1 VDQGGRSGE
10 GMRRLLITGASGF
23 LGWNLCATARAAWR
37 VVGVACANPLEIP
50 GVAGARCD
58 LTRVADVRALFA
70 EVRPDAVIH
79 AAAAAQPNVCQ
90 AQPAETRRINVEA
103 AITVA
108 GLAAEAKI
116 PCVFTSTDLVF
127 DGMRAPYRED
137 DPVSPVSVY
146 GEQKAAAE
154 VGVRARHPGACIC
167 RMPLMFG
174 DPGPVAQ
181 SFLQAWIGALA
192 RRTPLSLFVDEFRT
206 PVSGRTAA
214 AGLLLALEQGGGI
227 LHLGGRERISRHD
240 FGLLLAGLL
249 GAAPGLVVPARQADV
264 AMAAP
269 RPPDVS
275 LDSAA
280 AYALGYDP
288 PRLEDE
294 LRQVLTALGHLPP
307 APVA

>member
-1 VDQGGRSGE
+1 
-10 GMRRLLITGASGF
+10 MRRLLITGASGF
-23 LGWNLCATARAAWR
+23 LGWNLCAAAREAWR
-37 VVGVACANPLEIP
+37 VVGVVCAHPLEIP
-50 GVAGARCD
+50 GVIGVTCD
-58 LTRVADVRALFA
+58 LTRAADVRALFA

-90 AQPAETRRINVEA
+90 AKPAETRRINVDA
-103 AITVA
+103 AVTVA

-127 DGMRAPYRED
+127 DGTRAPYREE

-154 VGVRARHPGACIC
+154 AGVRARHPGARVC

-181 SFLQAWIGALA
+181 SFLQSWIGALT
-192 RRTPLSLFVDEFRT
+192 RQMPLSLFVDEFRT

-214 AGLLLALEQGGGI
+214 AGLLLALEQGSGI
-227 LHLGGRERISRHD
+227 LHLGGRGRISRYD
-240 FGLLLAGLL
+240 FGRLLAGLL
-249 GAAPGLVVPARQADV
+249 GADPGLIVPARQSDV
-264 AMAAP
+264 SMAAP

-288 PRLEDE
+288 PRLEEE
-294 LRQVLTALGHLPP
+294 LRRTLAALGHLSLAP
-307 APVA
+307 AA